1 MYISKYIKI
10 YQIYQY
16 RSSKNIWTWGIPT
29 ESFQVPT
36 DSNLSSMSI
45 GHPDHSSQSSM
56 QHLGEAERKPQQ
68 EEGGQRDLLGRQEPG
83 TGVEH

>member
-1 MYISKYIKI
+1 
-10 YQIYQY
+10 
-16 RSSKNIWTWGIPT
+16 
-29 ESFQVPT
+29 
-36 DSNLSSMSI
+36 
-45 GHPDHSSQSSM
+45 M